1 MSPDDEDDLSPR
13 PLLRPLPPPP
23 PKEPRPASRPSL
35 LQGDDGDPARPPP
48 SRSTLPPPSA
58 PLLASR
64 RSVHVLGV
72 MGVAVAFVGFFTGI
86 AQERDETKRYEP
98 PETVATAPAPGYKQL
113 RAERRG
119 PNAKLYEGAFE
130 RLGVVLPTPRD
141 EVPPQSEEDRAR
153 VLANRSAIRAY
164 DGAPPTI
171 PHAIEGRST
180 YECLVCHEK
189 GAVVA
194 GKRAPAM
201 SHERHDSCTQCHVA
215 AGGPPH
221 DHPPPLTSSTF
232 TGAAPAP
239 GGSRAWPGAPPV
251 IPHTTWMR
259 SRCTSCHGVA
269 GALGMR
275 STHPY
280 RESCQQCH
288 VPSATLDQR
297 APRLAPTSTR
307 PPENPTHEP

>member
-1 MSPDDEDDLSPR
+1 MSPDDDDDLGPR
-13 PLLRPLPPPP
+13 PLLRPKATPIPPPP
-23 PKEPRPASRPSL
+23 PVPRASFGAAGLDENRDLP
-35 LQGDDGDPARPPP
+35 RPPP
-48 SRSTLPPPSA
+48 SRSTLPPPSS

-64 RSVHVLGV
+64 RGVHVLGT

-86 AQERDETKRYEP
+86 AQEGDETRRYGA
-98 PETVATAPAPGYKQL
+98 PEAVATAPAPGYKQL

-119 PNAKLYEGAFE
+119 PNAKLYVGALE
-130 RLGVVLPTPRD
+130 QLRATLPSPRD
-141 EVPPQSEEDRAR
+141 DVPPQSAEDRAR
-153 VLANRSAIRAY
+153 VLSARSEKRAY

-180 YECLVCHEK
+180 FECLVCHEH

-194 GKRAPAM
+194 GKRAAAM

-215 AGGPPH
+215 AGGPPRE
-221 DHPPPLTSSTF
+221 HPPPLTSSIF
-232 TGAAPAP
+232 VGAAPAP
-239 GGSRAWPGAPPV
+239 LGSRAWPGAPPV

-259 SRCTSCHGVA
+259 SQCTSCHGVA

-297 APRLAPTSTR
+297 SPQVSPSPTK
-307 PPENPTHEP
+307 PQDKPTP